1 MIVQESW
8 QITREGMPMKL
19 SLKQSRFVDEYLID
33 LNGAQAAIRA
43 GYSPRC
49 AKEQASRLLTYA
61 HVQAEIEERNKDI
74 EIRLEIS
81 RENVLEGFQEA
92 YELAKTNNNPGAMTG
107 ANRELG
113 KMCGYYEPEKKQ
125 IEFSQTGEKQHLR
138 YLESL
143 SDEEL
148 MGMLGERGMS
158 GDIDS

>member
-1 MIVQESW
+1 MNL
-8 QITREGMPMKL
+8 T
-19 SLKQSRFVDEYLID
+19 LKQYRFIDEYLID

-43 GYSPRC
+43 GYSPHC

-92 YELAKTNNNPGAMTG
+92 YEIAKSSNNPGAMTG

-113 KMCGYYEPEKKQ
+113 KMCGYYEPDKKQ
-125 IEFSQTGEKQHLR
+125 IEVSQAGEKQHLR

-148 MGMLGERGMS
+148 LGMLGEEGMCPK
-158 GDIDS
+158 

>member
-1 MIVQESW
+1 
-8 QITREGMPMKL
+8 MKL
-19 SLKQSRFVDEYLID
+19 TAKQSRFIDEYLID

-43 GYSPRC
+43 GYSTKC
-49 AKEQASRLLTYA
+49 AKEQASRLLTKNNIN
-61 HVQAEIEERNKDI
+61 AEFEKRKR
-74 EIRLEIS
+74 EIDTRLKIS

-125 IEFSQTGEKQHLR
+125 IEVSQAGEKQHLR

>member
-1 MIVQESW
+1 MNL
-8 QITREGMPMKL
+8 T
-19 SLKQSRFVDEYLID
+19 LKQSRFVDEYLID

-61 HVQAEIEERNKDI
+61 HVQAEIEEKNRDI

-92 YELAKTNNNPGAMTG
+92 YEMAKDNNNPGAMTG
-107 ANRELG
+107 AYRELA
-113 KMCGYYEPEKKQ
+113 KMCGYYEPDKKK
-125 IEFSQTGEKQHLR
+125 IEVSQAGRDHLKS
-138 YLESL
+138 LESL

-148 MGMLGERGMS
+148 LGMLGEEGMCPT
-158 GDIDS
+158 

>member
-1 MIVQESW
+1 
-8 QITREGMPMKL
+8 MKL
-19 SLKQSRFVDEYLID
+19 TLKQSRFIDEYLVD
-33 LNGAQAAIRA
+33 LNGAQAAVRA
-43 GYSPRC
+43 GYSQNG
-49 AKEQASRLLTYA
+49 AKVQASRLLTYA
-61 HVQAEIEERNKDI
+61 HIQAKVEERKR
-74 EIRLEIS
+74 EIDMRLKIS

-92 YELAKTNNNPGAMTG
+92 YEMAKSSNKPGAMIG

>member
-1 MIVQESW
+1 
-8 QITREGMPMKL
+8 MKL
-19 SLKQSRFVDEYLID
+19 TLKQSRFIDEYLND

-61 HVQAEIEERNKDI
+61 HVQTGIEERNRDI

-81 RENVLEGFQEA
+81 RENVLEGFQKA
-92 YELAKTNNNPGAMTG
+92 YEIAKDNNNPGAMTG

-113 KMCGYYEPEKKQ
+113 KMCGYYEPDKKK
-125 IEFSQTGEKQHLR
+125 IEVSSTGGKEHLR

-143 SDEEL
+143 SDEVL
-148 MGMLGERGMS
+148 MEMLGEEGMCPK
-158 GDIDS
+158 